1 MSANGGRGAA
11 RPRAAMRRPSPA
23 RLAAVREAVLA
34 TLAAIAPGI
43 DVSALRPDQ
52 PLRGQLDLDSL
63 DWLNAVAALRDRLGI
78 DLAESDIDTLATLDA
93 AVAYLATR
101 KPARKGEAPK
111 AAPAAIPATMHD
123 MRGFRVK
130 VRAMHPTDIDREATF
145 VRELSDE
152 SRYKRFMTTLR
163 ELSKAKLE
171 TLTRVDQ
178 VSHVALVATVGED
191 RDEAFVGVARYIV
204 DSAGTGC
211 EFAIAIGDD
220 WQGSGLAGILMQ
232 ALIDLARARGLA
244 TMEGVVLA
252 ANSSMLQL
260 ARQLGFEP
268 KRDPEDPTTIKVV
281 RSL

>member
-1 MSANGGRGAA
+1 
-11 RPRAAMRRPSPA
+11 
-23 RLAAVREAVLA
+23 VLA

-43 DVSALRPDQ
+43 DVRALRPDQ

-78 DLAESDIDTLATLDA
+78 DIAESDIDALATLDA
-93 AVAYLATR
+93 AVAHLATR
-101 KPARKGEAPK
+101 QAARKGKAPR
-111 AAPAAIPATMHD
+111 AAPTAIPTTLHD
-123 MRGFRVK
+123 LRGFRVK
-130 VRAMHPTDIDREATF
+130 VRAMDPMDIDREASF

-163 ELSKAKLE
+163 ELSRAKLE

-178 VSHVALVATVGED
+178 VGHVALVATVGD
-191 RDEAFVGVARYIV
+191 DGDEAFVGVARYIV
-204 DSAGTGC
+204 DPAGTGC

-232 ALIDLARARGLA
+232 SLIDLARMRGLA
-244 TMEGVVLA
+244 TMEGIVLA

-268 KRDPEDPTTIKVV
+268 RRDPEDPTTIRIVK
-281 RSL
+281 SL